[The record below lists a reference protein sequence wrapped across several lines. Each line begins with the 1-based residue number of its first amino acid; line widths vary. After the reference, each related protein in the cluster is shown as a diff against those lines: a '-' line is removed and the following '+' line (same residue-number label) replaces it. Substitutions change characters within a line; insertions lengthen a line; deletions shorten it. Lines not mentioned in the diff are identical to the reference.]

1 MKSRLIF
8 LKLAAFIIVAM
19 GITACDK
26 SEENNPF
33 DQYLTNAQ
41 MEINSHF
48 SQYSAFDPAI
58 VPALIQNKAWKEYT
72 LAECDSSWNP
82 VYIIS
87 HERTVLVAGHRL
99 GMLRFNENVR
109 KRALRTV
116 HSGFSGGRYTVRT
129 NVAIRQADPNASD
142 RKGL

>member
-87 HERTVLVAGHRL
+87 
-99 GMLRFNENVR
+99 
-109 KRALRTV
+109 LRTV